1 MIARANEHYG
11 VFRQPVCRQR
21 DRCCSIL
28 RFRFDDDRSAGG
40 GLRFDML
47 DMFCTRNHDRAG
59 KHLGIGTA
67 MEGRFEKRSL
77 ADKRQEGFRH
87 RLPAS
92 RPEPSAASAT

>member
-1 MIARANEHYG
+1 MKTFHLDQLGRDVSRLVLGTMVFTRAPRE
-11 VFRQPVCRQR
+11 
-21 DRCCSIL
+21 L
-28 RFRFDDDRSAGG
+28 T
-40 GLRFDML
+40 FDML

-77 ADKRQEGFRH
+77 ANKRQEGFRH